1 MSNFNGYFID
11 KGAKE
16 LVAKFLSAPD
26 LYSSKKISSMTS
38 HIVEEEPQPAS
49 YYIENKLTAV
59 WTVQVDYTIG
69 DDPKVLSS
77 TFEVPKEIDGTFI
90 IEGSYRI
97 ATNRLEPDWNCRIKM
112 SGRGEHEIQFDYARR
127 YDINKKILK
136 LKIDENGNY
145 LMRAVD
151 VPYDKIDEYPKREV
165 LRLSPEQG
173 KKFAIKLD
181 LDYTPE
187 FITTQLIN
195 ECIAYGD
202 DKLKD
207 LIIDKTIQ
215 SVPVGFMNYMLH
227 GGARGSNLT
236 NARRAIANYY
246 RKEGKIQEELNPIS
260 TLAFRFFKGTPEAK
274 AGDANLQVPPG
285 VNAINLESI
294 GQKIVIPKTIAYNAS
309 MADLIDIADTPINQ
323 NTNVQNSL
331 TVSTHISDTEGVLFD
346 VMDKDFNKITIKYID
361 YLDHKV
367 CSSEYVDYTTKT
379 LKPNA
384 EGQVEVKHRMRR
396 KMVPVEE
403 VELIDLHPDYR
414 LSEVSRRIPFIN
426 FTDSVRISMGT
437 SMIKQS
443 IPLVNA
449 ERPLVDTG
457 RTEELHNNTLNDKF
471 DYDEGKVSK
480 IDEDNVYIKL
490 PSGEEVR
497 TPRRTAMQSMNDVA
511 VYTEPKVKVGQKVKK
526 GDIITGP
533 VGLSDDTY
541 KPGLNT
547 LVLFSAHFGLINE
560 DALVVSESYAE
571 RMKHYSIIDVVYK
584 VKTNHCIKWLPPI
597 GTRVKSLDPIASMY
611 VVTRLDEV
619 NKALQEKLGG
629 LFGEPGQNLT
639 EFTQEL
645 VYKVPNNIDEA
656 WVSDVIV
663 QKQEKPIISKSVKK
677 PDYTFSHES
686 DKVIEEYMKEKN
698 RKIIYDKFP
707 EYIASDT
714 LDPMDMDPYDYKT
727 TYIIR
732 VRLIK
737 KTILMVGSK
746 VTNRYGGKGVIST
759 VVPDELMPIMVEKN
773 GKQHRVEVVMN
784 PYSTINRKIAG
795 VLLEQS
801 LGNIIHRIYDL
812 VEEYKGTATGRK
824 KIMPMINKYYPGRY
838 DKLSVEEF
846 IKLHESKP
854 IEEVYYINVGCFSD
868 FTPAKVQ
875 EWMDELGVSSQYDIL
890 MPETE
895 LADLDE
901 LKENLDPDEY
911 EAIVKSMKGKMRKV
925 EKPLQCGWMTLEE
938 LYHIPSYSNKVT
950 SSMYYQGIDPKVDEP
965 AMGRGRYREAGQK
978 IGEMELTVLLSRNAK
993 SFIEA
998 SRGDTVKEDNQTF
1011 LNQLLGMGLTV
1022 VDQESGYRQG
1032 GSSVKADIEARK
1044 NKFRLKAAGKTK

>member
-1 MSNFNGYFID
+1 MSNFNGYFRD

-16 LVAKFLSAPD
+16 LVAKYLNAPD
-26 LYSSKKISSMTS
+26 MYSTKKISSMTS
-38 HIVEEEPQPAS
+38 YIVEEPPQPAS

-59 WTVQVDYTIG
+59 WTVKVDYTIG
-69 DDPKVLSS
+69 DNPTVLSS

-90 IEGSYRI
+90 IEGSYRV
-97 ATNRLEPDWNCRIKM
+97 ATNKLEPDWNCRIKM
-112 SGRGEHEIQFDYARR
+112 SGRSEKEIQFDYSRR
-127 YDINKKILK
+127 YDINKKVLK
-136 LKIDENGNY
+136 LKIDENGDY
-145 LMRAVD
+145 LMRAVE
-151 VPYDKIDEYPKREV
+151 VPYDQIDSYSKKEV
-165 LRLSPEQG
+165 LRLSPDQG

-187 FITTQLIN
+187 FINTKLIN
-195 ECIAYGD
+195 ECIEYGD

-227 GGARGSNLT
+227 GGNKGSNLT

-274 AGDANLQVPPG
+274 AGEANLQVPPG

-294 GQKIVIPKTIAYNAS
+294 SQKIIIPKTVAYNAS
-309 MADLIDIADTPINQ
+309 MADLIDFADTPINQ

-331 TVSTHISDTEGVLFD
+331 TVSTHISDTDGILFD
-346 VMDKDFNKITIKYID
+346 VYDKDFNKITIKYID

-367 CSSEYVDYTTKT
+367 CSSEYVDYKTKT

-384 EGQVEVKHRMRR
+384 EGQVGVKHRMRR
-396 KMVPVEE
+396 KMVNLEE

-437 SMIKQS
+437 SMLKQS
-443 IPLVNA
+443 IPLVDA
-449 ERPLVDTG
+449 QRPLVDTG
-457 RTEELHNNTLNDKF
+457 RIEELHTNTLNDRF
-471 DYDEGKVSK
+471 DYDEGKVTK
-480 IDEDNVYIKL
+480 IDENNVYITL
-490 PSGEEVR
+490 PDGEEVR
-497 TPRRTAMQSMNDVA
+497 TPRRTAMQSINDVA

-526 GDIITGP
+526 GDVITGP
-533 VGLSDDTY
+533 VGLTEDTY
-541 KPGLNT
+541 KAGLNT

-571 RMKHYSIIDVVYK
+571 RMKHYSIIDLVYK
-584 VKTNHCIKWLPPI
+584 VKANHCIKWLPPI
-597 GTRVKSLDPIASMY
+597 GSRVKSLDPIASVY
-611 VVTRLDEV
+611 IVTRLDEV
-619 NKALQEKLGG
+619 NKALTEKLGS
-629 LFGEPGQNLT
+629 LFGEAGENLT

-663 QKQEKPIISKSVKK
+663 QKQEKPIFSKASPKK
-677 PDYTFSHES
+677 DFTFSYES
-686 DKVIEEYMKEKN
+686 DKVISEYMNEKD
-698 RKIIYDKFP
+698 RKIIYDRFP
-707 EYIASDT
+707 EYVASDT
-714 LDPMDMDPYDYKT
+714 LDPVDMDPYDSKT
-727 TYIIR
+727 TYLIR
-732 VRLIK
+732 IRLIK

-759 VVPDELMPIMVEKN
+759 VVPDELMPVMVEKN

-824 KIMPMINKYYPGRY
+824 KIMPLINKYYPGRY

-846 IKLHESKP
+846 IKLHENNP

-868 FTPAKVQ
+868 FTPAMVQ
-875 EWMDELGVSSQYDIL
+875 DWMDELGVSSQYDIL

-901 LKENLDPDEY
+901 LKENLDPAEY
-911 EAIVKSMKGKMRKV
+911 EEIVKGMKGKMRKV

-950 SSMYYQGIDPKVDEP
+950 TSMYYQGVDPKVDEP
-965 AMGRGRYREAGQK
+965 AMGRGRYRETGQK
-978 IGEMELTVLLSRNAK
+978 IGEQELTVLLSRNAK

-1022 VDQESGYRQG
+1022 VDEESGYRQG
-1032 GSSVKADIEARK
+1032 GSSVKENIEARI
-1044 NKFRLKAAGKTK
+1044 NKFRLKNAGKLK